1 MIRSDLTERE
11 CPLARAMGEI
21 GDGWML
27 LTLWAALNGNTR
39 FETMQDKLGVAR
51 NILSDR
57 LRRLVDQGLLER
69 RPISPESRRCE
80 YVATARAEPLR
91 EPLRL
96 LRSWG
101 TEHCNAAENPAST
114 TTHRPMAATG

>member
-1 MIRSDLTERE
+1 MIRSNLAERE

-27 LTLWAALNGNTR
+27 LTLWSALNGNTR
-39 FETMQDKLGVAR
+39 FETMQDKMGVAR

-57 LRRLVDQGLLER
+57 LRRLVDQGLLDR

-80 YVATARAEPLR
+80 YVPTERALELQEPLS
-91 EPLRL
+91 L
-96 LRSWG
+96 LRAWG
-101 TEHCNAAENPAST
+101 DRHCPAPGEIELPEYAA
-114 TTHRPMAATG
+114 R

>member
-1 MIRSDLTERE
+1 LIRSNLAVRE

-27 LTLWAALNGNTR
+27 LTLWSAMSGVTR
-39 FETMQDKLGVAR
+39 FETMQDKMGVAR

-69 RPISPESRRCE
+69 KPISPESRRCE
-80 YVATARAEPLR
+80 YVPTARAQELEQPLA
-91 EPLRL
+91 L
-96 LRSWG
+96 LRAWG
-101 TEHCNAAENPAST
+101 DKHCQAPGEIEFPDRSA
-114 TTHRPMAATG
+114 G